1 MRYLLVLILLC
12 TIGWSCE
19 KSSSPEP
26 VKNPA
31 KAMLLFPAQNEAC
44 TTGTIISNTQ
54 STIEFKWNKSENT
67 DSYDLVLKNL
77 ETGTSTTHPAAAA
90 SSQLTVTLLRN
101 TPYSWY
107 IISKSASGGTSAQS
121 EVWKFY
127 NAGPASV
134 FYAPFP
140 ADGMVPL
147 MGASVTAT
155 GGKITLD
162 WNGSDADNDIV
173 SYYVYLGT
181 TTAPALLSGNLA
193 NSILADVSVTSNTT
207 YYWKVVTKDSKGNT
221 SDSGMYQ
228 FRVN

>member
-1 MRYLLVLILLC
+1 MRYLLVITLLC
-12 TIGWSCE
+12 TIGWSCK
-19 KSSSPEP
+19 KSGSPEP

-31 KAMLLFPAQNEAC
+31 KATLLFPAQNEAC
-44 TTGTIISNTQ
+44 TTGTIISNTE
-54 STIEFKWNKSENT
+54 SAIEFKWNQSENT

-77 ETGTSTTHPAAAA
+77 ETGTSTTHPAAA
-90 SSQLTVTLLRN
+90 SSQLTITLLRN

-140 ADGMVPL
+140 ADGMIPA

-155 GGKITLD
+155 GGKMTLD

-173 SYYVYLGT
+173 SYDVYLSTST
-181 TTAPALLSGNLA
+181 TPALISSNIT
-193 NSILADVSVTSNTT
+193 NSILADVSVTSNTI
-207 YYWKVVTKDSKGNT
+207 YYWKVVTKDAKGNT
-221 SDSGMYQ
+221 SDSGIYQ
-228 FRVN
+228 FKVN